1 MEQKEVIEGN
11 RLIAI
16 FMGAKEHNEFSGHP
30 LLDFGDFIK
39 TTPFNEPGVWILG
52 DSQVRYHSSWD
63 WIMPVVEKIES
74 LGYDSRIIGNNSD
87 GGFLCD
93 FVDIENNE
101 AACKTSYTSK
111 IQAVW
116 LAVVDFIRWYNE
128 QTKKEDTL

>member
-11 RLIAI
+11 RLIAF
-16 FMGAKEHNEFSGHP
+16 FMGAKEDNEFPGHP
-30 LLDFGDFIK
+30 LLDFGEFIK
-39 TTPFNEPGVWILG
+39 TTPFKEPGVWILG
-52 DSQVRYHSSWD
+52 ESQVKYHSSWG

-74 LGYDSRIIGNNSD
+74 LGYDSRIMGNNSD

-101 AACKTSYTSK
+101 VACKTSYTSK

-116 LAVVDFIRWYNE
+116 LAVIDFIHWYN
-128 QTKKEDTL
+128 QSKQ